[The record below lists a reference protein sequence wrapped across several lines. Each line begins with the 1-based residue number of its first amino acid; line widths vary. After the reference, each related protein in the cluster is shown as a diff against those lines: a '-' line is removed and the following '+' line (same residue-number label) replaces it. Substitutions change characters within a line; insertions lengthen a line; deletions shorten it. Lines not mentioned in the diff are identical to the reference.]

1 MTIELYK
8 TAAQEGADTVDS
20 PVSNLPGKLPDEEPA
35 LDPDDLLGTFDS
47 REEALV
53 FLKNLLAAEQQ
64 VILDSRIVP
73 FSQYTHIE
81 SLTVTVR
88 DGDAAPQRRQYYLVT
103 DEGY

>member
-1 MTIELYK
+1 MTIELY
-8 TAAQEGADTVDS
+8 AASAQEASEPVDS
-20 PVSNLPGKLPDEEPA
+20 PISNLPGKLPDEEPA
-35 LDPDDLLGTFDS
+35 LNPDDLLGTFDS

-64 VILDSRIVP
+64 VILDSRITP

-88 DGDAAPQRRQYYLVT
+88 DVDAATQRRQYYVVT